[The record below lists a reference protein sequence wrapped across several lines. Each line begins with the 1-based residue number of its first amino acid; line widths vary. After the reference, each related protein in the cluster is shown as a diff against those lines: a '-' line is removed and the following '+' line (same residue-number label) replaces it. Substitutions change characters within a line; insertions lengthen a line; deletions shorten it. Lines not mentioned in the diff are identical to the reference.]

1 MSSAT
6 STKRRA
12 AASAAAQAPAP
23 PADSGFRPW
32 HFFVLA
38 SLLAA
43 TAAVM
48 LAAHPSPANL
58 VLSSFTIGAAGF
70 AGYGFY
76 RMLAPLALDEER
88 PPAESLGARARA
100 GIEREKMLALRSI
113 KELEFDRAMGKVS
126 DQDFQ
131 EMSGRLRARAI
142 ALMKQLDDTGAGY
155 RQLIEQELRTR
166 IGRGGAPR
174 AAGASSA
181 PAADDAPAAG
191 AGEEPAAAAVASATA
206 VEDAPEPIA
215 FCPGCGAKVDDAD
228 ARFCKR
234 CGRRLTDS

>member
-1 MSSAT
+1 MSSVT
-6 STKRRA
+6 STKHRA
-12 AASAAAQAPAP
+12 AATAPVP
-23 PADSGFRPW
+23 PADSGFRAW

-48 LAAHPSPANL
+48 IAAHPSPANL
-58 VLSSFTIGAAGF
+58 VLTSFTIGAAGF

-88 PPAESLGARARA
+88 PAAESLGGRARA

-142 ALMKQLDDTGAGY
+142 TLMKQLDDSGAGY

-166 IGRGGAPR
+166 VGRGAVAR
-174 AAGASSA
+174 AAGSPSA
-181 PAADDAPAAG
+181 PAADGAPAAD
-191 AGEEPAAAAVASATA
+191 AGEAPAAAPAAPTSAAAVA
-206 VEDAPEPIA
+206 EAPEAVA
-215 FCPGCGAKVDDAD
+215 FCPGCGAKVDDED